1 VQVTGFLKGV
11 WWMPYYNRQRGKWT
25 GQVKVKGK
33 RIRTQHE
40 TEQEAAHW
48 EEKKLNELG
57 LLSNQPTATVSLL
70 ELATKYLD
78 YAESKFIR
86 KTYNEKKLA
95 FRMLLKSVDPYMDAS
110 QLHKGDVLVHLAQQA
125 KQRSGNSANKDR
137 KNLVAAWNWAS
148 EYIPAFCFPN
158 PFFVE
163 LFPEVRTTRYVPPEE
178 DFWKVY
184 DAAESEQDQLMLLC
198 YLHLAARKSEIF
210 MLRKEDVDLEQQR
223 IRLATRKRKDGSQH
237 YDWLPMTDRLFRK
250 FFQFLPSVTGK
261 WVFLNPTTRLPY
273 TSRQKWIPRLCQ
285 KAGVK
290 EFGLHGIRHLSASIL
305 ITNKVSL
312 LDVQTILRHKNL
324 TTTQRYVH
332 RLEDVRSVVKVFK

>member
-1 VQVTGFLKGV
+1 
-11 WWMPYYNRQRGKWT
+11 MPYYDKRRKKWT
-25 GQVKVKGK
+25 AQVRIKGK
-33 RIRTQHE
+33 KIQRQHE
-40 TEQEAAHW
+40 TEQEAVHW

-57 LLSNQPTATVSLL
+57 LLSNQQTVTVSLL

-78 YAESKFIR
+78 FVESKFTR

-95 FRMLLKSVDPYMDAS
+95 FRMLLKFVNPHMDAS
-110 QLHKGDVLVHLAQQA
+110 ELHKGDVLLHLANQS
-125 KQRSGNSANKDR
+125 KTRSGNSANKDR

-148 EYIPAFCFPN
+148 EYIPGFCFPN
-158 PFFVE
+158 PFLVE
-163 LFPEVRTTRYVPPEE
+163 QFPEVRTTRYVPPED

-184 DAAESEQDQLMLLC
+184 DASESEQDELMLLC

-250 FFQFLPSVTGK
+250 FFQFFPTVTGE
-261 WVFLNPTTRLPY
+261 WVFLNPVTHLPY

-332 RLEDVRSVVKVFK
+332 RLEDMRSVVKVFK